1 MHDASAHADL
11 IRSSAATSA
20 VRAITTTRITTT
32 GTGTRWR
39 MRLGVVD

>member
-1 MHDASAHADL
+1 MHAAAAHDDL

-20 VRAITTTRITTT
+20 VRAITTTCITTT
-32 GTGTRWR
+32 GTGWR